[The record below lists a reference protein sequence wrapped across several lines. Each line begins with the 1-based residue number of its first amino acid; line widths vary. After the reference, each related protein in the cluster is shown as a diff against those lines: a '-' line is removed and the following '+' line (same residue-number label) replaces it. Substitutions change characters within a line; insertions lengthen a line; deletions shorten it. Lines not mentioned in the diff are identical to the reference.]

1 MIAYQQAR
9 ETHLER
15 LSSDGWA
22 GVRAIERHID
32 GDDLHR
38 DDRQTASYA
47 LGEFLRRIISP
58 GDPMRTARRFAV
70 FASIFSPELLGI
82 SFSKMSK
89 PLGVTRSA
97 LSSNIPPCGR
107 RVLAHADACTRQKG
121 GQSPLGNSAQTLP
134 PYSGAGWCSHQAVRP
149 QGTPAKGAAGPPLTP
164 RSHQPTRGLPARSAP
179 AFPGICVSR
188 FPD

>member
-32 GDDLHR
+32 GEDLHPDTR
-38 DDRQTASYA
+38 ETAAHA
-47 LGEFLRRIISP
+47 LGEFLRRIIVP

-97 LSSNIPPCGR
+97 LSKMGLFIRKEFRLTSRGAKSATAREKYKTAQHRAVARGTHASMKRCDR
-107 RVLAHADACTRQKG
+107 R
-121 GQSPLGNSAQTLP
+121 
-134 PYSGAGWCSHQAVRP
+134 
-149 QGTPAKGAAGPPLTP
+149 P
-164 RSHQPTRGLPARSAP
+164 RRKR
-179 AFPGICVSR
+179 
-188 FPD
+188 

>member
-22 GVRAIERHID
+22 GVKAIERHID
-32 GDDLHR
+32 GDDLTR
-38 DDRQTASYA
+38 DDRQTASHA

-97 LSSNIPPCGR
+97 LSKMG
-107 RVLAHADACTRQKG
+107 LAIRAEFNLTSRGAKSERAR
-121 GQSPLGNSAQTLP
+121 SLYAAAQ
-134 PYSGAGWCSHQAVRP
+134 HRAV
-149 QGTPAKGAAGPPLTP
+149 AKGTHASLKRRDLRP
-164 RSHQPTRGLPARSAP
+164 RRKR
-179 AFPGICVSR
+179 
-188 FPD
+188 

>member
-9 ETHLER
+9 EAHLER

-38 DDRQTASYA
+38 DDRQTASHA

-97 LSSNIPPCGR
+97 LSKIGLSIRAEFNLTSRGAKSASARQSYKAAQHRAVARGTHASMKR
-107 RVLAHADACTRQKG
+107 RDR
-121 GQSPLGNSAQTLP
+121 
-134 PYSGAGWCSHQAVRP
+134 RP
-149 QGTPAKGAAGPPLTP
+149 RKK
-164 RSHQPTRGLPARSAP
+164 R
-179 AFPGICVSR
+179 
-188 FPD
+188 

>member
-9 ETHLER
+9 ETHLGR

-32 GDDLHR
+32 ADDLNG
-38 DDRQTASYA
+38 DDRQTASHA

-58 GDPMRTARRFAV
+58 GDTMRTARRFAV

-97 LSSNIPPCGR
+97 LSKMGLSIRAEFNLTSRG
-107 RVLAHADACTRQKG
+107 AK
-121 GQSPLGNSAQTLP
+121 SA
-134 PYSGAGWCSHQAVRP
+134 R
-149 QGTPAKGAAGPPLTP
+149 
-164 RSHQPTRGLPARSAP
+164 ARSLYA
-179 AFPGICVSR
+179 AAQHRAVARGTHSSQSR
-188 FPD
+188 IDRRPRKKR

>member
-9 ETHLER
+9 EAHLER

-22 GVRAIERHID
+22 GVRAIEQHID
-32 GDDLHR
+32 GDDLNR
-38 DDRQTASYA
+38 DDRQTASRA

-97 LSSNIPPCGR
+97 LSKMG
-107 RVLAHADACTRQKG
+107 LAIRAEFRLTSR
-121 GQSPLGNSAQTLP
+121 
-134 PYSGAGWCSHQAVRP
+134 GAKSER
-149 QGTPAKGAAGPPLTP
+149 
-164 RSHQPTRGLPARSAP
+164 ARSLYAAAQHRAVARGSHASMKRCDRRP
-179 AFPGICVSR
+179 R
-188 FPD
+188 RKR